1 MRAALLWMTGS
12 RGDGVG
18 EACNED
24 VATCGVGVAAADG
37 SETAE
42 AAGIDGA
49 GSALGGSGFGVAE
62 TVTCGRTVDLRAVI
76 V

>member
-1 MRAALLWMTGS
+1 MTGS

-18 EACNED
+18 VACTED
-24 VATCGVGVAAADG
+24 VTTCGVGVAAADG

-42 AAGIDGA
+42 AASIDGV

-62 TVTCGRTVDLRAVI
+62 TVTCGRTVALRAVI

>member
-1 MRAALLWMTGS
+1 MTGS

-18 EACNED
+18 VAFTID
-24 VATCGVGVAAADG
+24 VTTCGVGVAAADG

-42 AAGIDGA
+42 AASIDGA

-62 TVTCGRTVDLRAVI
+62 TVICGRTLAWRAVI

>member
-1 MRAALLWMTGS
+1 MTGS

-18 EACNED
+18 VASTED
-24 VATCGVGVAAADG
+24 VTTCGVGVAAADG

-42 AAGIDGA
+42 AASIDGV

-62 TVTCGRTVDLRAVI
+62 TLTCARTLSWRAVI